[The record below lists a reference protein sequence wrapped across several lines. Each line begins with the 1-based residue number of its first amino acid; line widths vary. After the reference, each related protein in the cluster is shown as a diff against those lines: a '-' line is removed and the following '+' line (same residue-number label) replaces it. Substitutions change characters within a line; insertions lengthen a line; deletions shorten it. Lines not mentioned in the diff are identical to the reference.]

1 MHGLFVVYINAAGS
15 RAGISDIQIYH
26 RYFEAPQYLQFLLRE
41 QIVIKYYS
49 VSMTLDDVI
58 NDLIHLIY
66 TDTCRVQ
73 NDVVLIDLRHIQ
85 QTVEHLANVGK
96 AAVRDDQ
103 GDVGSLLQSQALS
116 NRIRLVS

>member
-1 MHGLFVVYINAAGS
+1 
-15 RAGISDIQIYH
+15 
-26 RYFEAPQYLQFLLRE
+26 
-41 QIVIKYYS
+41 
-49 VSMTLDDVI
+49 MTLDDVI

-85 QTVEHLANVGK
+85 QTVEHLSNVGK

-103 GDVGSLLQSQALS
+103 GDVCGLLQSQSLGNCVGLVAELYDCLLNSALRVFL
-116 NRIRLVS
+116 NGIRLIDDSGNCS